1 MLLTICIDIF
11 VNVKVLQISDIYKY
25 HQIPNS
31 EKGFKSQ
38 AIKVNM
44 RNRGLKF
51 DEKLEYDKFVLV
63 PY

>member
-31 EKGFKSQ
+31 EKGFKS
-38 AIKVNM
+38 
-44 RNRGLKF
+44 
-51 DEKLEYDKFVLV
+51 
-63 PY
+63 